1 MDTLH
6 LPATERTPELLF
18 DFQANTFS
26 LKGESYPEN
35 IAEFYGG
42 PVGQLKEHLNAQ
54 KGRKIVFHFELPYF
68 NSSSAKTIM
77 GLFSMLEQAAEDG
90 NEVKITWVCEE
101 GDDMQEMGEEYAEDL
116 DAATFELKFL
126 G

>member
-1 MDTLH
+1 MSTLH
-6 LPATERTPELLF
+6 ISATERTPELLF
-18 DFQANTFS
+18 DFAANTFS

-35 IAEFYGG
+35 IAEFYGE
-42 PVGQLKEHLNAQ
+42 PLGQLKKHLSAQ
-54 KGRKIVFHFELPYF
+54 EGQKIVFHFALPYF
-68 NSSSAKTIM
+68 NSSSAKIIL

-90 NEVKITWVCEE
+90 NEVHITWSCEE
-101 GDDMQEMGEEYAEDL
+101 GDDMQEMGEEFAEDL